1 MRLRQLYI
9 SLLIGVGTLALTAC
23 GGGDVSSASS
33 VPPPTPTPT
42 PTPTSAQSVTI
53 FGSPVVGQYASVG
66 ASATGHPWTAGAGT
80 PVGPVS
86 TADADQV
93 HIRYTGSGTYE
104 VQLTGGA
111 WNALIPYGQGTGPDV
126 LQGLAGISQLAISG
140 SRDKGYQYS
149 ELASWS
155 SSSRFGAF
163 AFGVPTAAGQV
174 PLAGSGTYAGIV
186 AGQSNV
192 IGHNSFDGSYILPVV
207 GSVALSFDFAKG
219 SLTGAMTLSL
229 DSYQQLPLGT
239 FTFKDTVFSAGSTT
253 YSGAFNTPA
262 TGGQNSFLGQF
273 TGPAAQETIGAWAL
287 PFILSTGNSEVSAD
301 GLTHQAFGAF
311 IAKH

>member
-1 MRLRQLYI
+1 MSIRPGAVSLAILRTRAIARLRLSSPTNTSPHAFPKSSSRVTTDPSASSSNRSTFITIGSTFALPPGPSTRRRAGLTWSGPVSKSAREARSESFSIRAPPRARLLDDQMIIRTSSSHTALPNTTHEGSSFWGSKAMRLRQLYI

-111 WNALIPYGQGTGPDV
+111 WNALIPYGQGTGPNI
-126 LQGLAGISQLAISG
+126 LQGPLGISQLAISG

-149 ELASWS
+149 EL
-155 SSSRFGAF
+155 
-163 AFGVPTAAGQV
+163 
-174 PLAGSGTYAGIV
+174 
-186 AGQSNV
+186 
-192 IGHNSFDGSYILPVV
+192 
-207 GSVALSFDFAKG
+207 
-219 SLTGAMTLSL
+219 
-229 DSYQQLPLGT
+229 
-239 FTFKDTVFSAGSTT
+239 
-253 YSGAFNTPA
+253 
-262 TGGQNSFLGQF
+262 
-273 TGPAAQETIGAWAL
+273 
-287 PFILSTGNSEVSAD
+287 
-301 GLTHQAFGAF
+301 
-311 IAKH
+311 

>member
-1 MRLRQLYI
+1 M
-9 SLLIGVGTLALTAC
+9 
-23 GGGDVSSASS
+23 
-33 VPPPTPTPT
+33 
-42 PTPTSAQSVTI
+42 
-53 FGSPVVGQYASVG
+53 
-66 ASATGHPWTAGAGT
+66 
-80 PVGPVS
+80 
-86 TADADQV
+86 

-111 WNALIPYGQGTGPDV
+111 WNALTPYGQGTGPNV
-126 LQGLAGISQLAISG
+126 LQAASISQLAIAG
-140 SRDKGYQYS
+140 SRDIGYQYS

-163 AFGVPTAAGQV
+163 AFGLPTAAGQV

-186 AGQSNV
+186 SGGSNV
-192 IGHNSFDGSYILPVV
+192 VGHNGFDGSYLVPVV
-207 GSVALSFDFAKG
+207 GSVALTFDFANG
-219 SLTGAMTLSL
+219 SLTGGMTLSL
-229 DSYQQLPLGT
+229 NTYQQLPLGT

-262 TGGQNSFLGQF
+262 TGQNSFLGQF

-287 PFILSTGNSEVSAD
+287 PFMLSTGNGEVSAD
-301 GLTHQAFGAF
+301 GQSHQAFGAF